1 VLTDNARGYRD
12 ARGFRQTVAELGAEQ
27 RFTQPYRPQSNGKV
41 ERFNRTM
48 LDEWAYQ
55 RPYESNEERT
65 AALDPSLHLY
75 NHHRAHTALG
85 GHPPITRINNPAGH
99 YS

>member
-1 VLTDNARGYRD
+1 
-12 ARGFRQTVAELGAEQ
+12 
-27 RFTQPYRPQSNGKV
+27 
-41 ERFNRTM
+41 M

-75 NHHRAHTALG
+75 NRHRVHTALG